1 MSRRMIVLVGLIG
14 MTAFVPW
21 ACEKRTDRNELVR
34 INDVSITLEEFRELS
49 ERRSLEEKMRLLSEK
64 GSRDF
69 LENYVVAREV
79 LYQEAKKKGYDQ
91 KKEIIEKV
99 EDFKRAMA
107 IDALLE
113 EALKGK
119 SEVTES
125 DVQAYYK
132 ENQGRFTEAREIKIR
147 HIVVPSE
154 AVLREVVAKLSRG
167 ENFETLASLY
177 NIDRTRGDG
186 GNLGFL
192 RRGQLSPLFAQFEE
206 AAFLLKNKGDI
217 SEVVRTP
224 YGFHLIRL
232 EDKRGASVRPLD
244 QVRDKI
250 RAFLQTKKRQDSY
263 LEYVKEAKSRATITI
278 NEALWAE
285 EEKKEIVPQEK
296 DETKAERK

>member
-1 MSRRMIVLVGLIG
+1 MIVLVGLIG

-21 ACEKRTDRNELVR
+21 ACEKRTDRSELVR

-113 EALKGK
+113 EALRGK